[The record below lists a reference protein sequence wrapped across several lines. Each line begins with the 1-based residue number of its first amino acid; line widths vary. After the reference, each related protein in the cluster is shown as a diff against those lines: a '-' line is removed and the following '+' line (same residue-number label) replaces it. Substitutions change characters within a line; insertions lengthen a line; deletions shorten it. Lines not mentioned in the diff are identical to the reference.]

1 MQKEEEQLSS
11 AEEEERKAEML
22 ALLLPILDELDRS
35 DLAVPAI
42 KIAQAIDNLKAQS
55 GLLIVEKPDG
65 FH

>member
-1 MQKEEEQLSS
+1 MQKEDGKLSS
-11 AEEEERKAEML
+11 VEEEERKAEML
-22 ALLLPILDELDRS
+22 ALLLPILDELDQS

-55 GLLIVEKPDG
+55 GLLIVTKPDG